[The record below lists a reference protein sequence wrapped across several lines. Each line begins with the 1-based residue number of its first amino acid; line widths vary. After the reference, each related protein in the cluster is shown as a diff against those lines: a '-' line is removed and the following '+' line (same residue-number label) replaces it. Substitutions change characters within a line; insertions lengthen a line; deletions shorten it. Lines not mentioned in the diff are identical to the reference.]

1 MTARRVVRTAPRRWI
16 TGRLS
21 RTLLVSHLAVAF
33 LTLVLVV
40 VTYVMIALLTRG
52 HELLNAGVT
61 YDPDFANGTRL
72 IAQLLPPH
80 VERARDD
87 PGELDEVLRSL
98 RSPAVPGSGPLGGTV
113 NEQTALVILA
123 PDGTVLAS
131 TLESVRSLEQ
141 LEPIEWQQAFR
152 AALTGARDLSRGG
165 PLVQRAEQGTV
176 LVSAYPIVAPDG
188 RLLGAVGLRTQ
199 PIDHGPPTLAGRLV
213 SLVIGLGLVVGDFL
227 LTAALPAAI
236 VSFVASFLL
245 TRRMRC
251 QLQELEAATDAIV
264 HGELGRRVAVL
275 SEDELGRLATRFN
288 LLAGALERIEQQR
301 RAFFANV
308 AHDLRTP
315 LALIRARAESLI
327 EQGAR
332 GRAELQVELEQ
343 IVQETETL
351 GRLIED
357 LFTLAR
363 LDEGGLP
370 LRLAPVDLA
379 AIVTAIVESVRPLAW
394 RAGRIVVTS
403 EISPDCPPV
412 HADALRLRQV
422 LMNLVHNALR
432 HTPEGGVVHLRAVPS
447 GSTVD
452 VQVCDTGAGFPADRL
467 SEPFGRYRSTS
478 DPQSGSGLGLA
489 VARQLVEA
497 QGGTIWIDSQPGQGT
512 TVTIALP
519 IAQPDSTTRESESE
533 LTPRVPT

>member
-1 MTARRVVRTAPRRWI
+1 MTAWHPLRTAPHRLL

-40 VTYVMIALLTRG
+40 VTYVVIAVLTRG
-52 HELLNAGVT
+52 DELLNTGIT

-87 PGELDEVLRSL
+87 PGALDETLRSL
-98 RSPAVPGSGPLGGTV
+98 RSTAIPGSGPLGGTV
-113 NEQTALVILA
+113 NEQTGITVVA
-123 PDGTVLAS
+123 PDGTVLAT

-141 LEPIEWQQAFR
+141 LEPLEWREAFR
-152 AALTGARDLSRGG
+152 AALAGTRDLSREG
-165 PLVQRAEQGTV
+165 PLVRRAEQGTM

-188 RLLGAVGLRTQ
+188 TLLGAVGLRTQ
-199 PIDHGPPTLAGRLV
+199 PVGHPPPTLAGHLA
-213 SLVIGLGLVVGDFL
+213 SLALGLGLVVGDFL
-227 LTAALPAAI
+227 LTAAIPAAI

-245 TRRMRC
+245 TRRMRS

-264 HGELGRRVAVL
+264 RGELGRRVAVL
-275 SEDELGRLATRFN
+275 SGDELGRLAARFN
-288 LLAGALERIEQQR
+288 LLAGALERLEQQR

-315 LALIRARAESLI
+315 LALIRVRADNLI
-327 EQGAR
+327 ERVAR
-332 GRAELQVELEQ
+332 ERPDLQEELEQ
-343 IVQETETL
+343 IAQETETL
-351 GRLIED
+351 SRLIED

-363 LDEGGLP
+363 LDERGLP
-370 LRLAPVDLA
+370 LHLAPVDLA
-379 AIVTAIVESVRPLAW
+379 TIFTAIVESVRPLAW

-403 EISPDCPPV
+403 EVSPDCPPV

-432 HTPEGGVVHLRAVPS
+432 HTPEGGVIHLRTAHA
-447 GSTVD
+447 GSTVI
-452 VQVCDTGAGFPADRL
+452 VQVCDTGAGFPAEL
-467 SEPFGRYRSTS
+467 LEEPFGRYRSTS

-497 QGGTIWIDSQPGQGT
+497 QGGTIWIESQAGQGT
-512 TVTIALP
+512 TVSFTLP
-519 IAQPDSTTRESESE
+519 VAQPDSTAQQGDGE
-533 LTPRVPT
+533 LTPRAST